1 MTYKSVTEIL
11 QAIKKKKI
19 SASEITSEYLKRIK
33 ASDGDLN
40 CFITL
45 TEEAALNSAKEIDRA
60 IERQR

>member
-1 MTYKSVTEIL
+1 MDITLYQKYYTDMTYKSVTEIL

-19 SASEITSEYLKRIK
+19 SASEITSEYFERIK

-45 TEEAALNSAKEIDRA
+45 TE
-60 IERQR
+60 

>member
-19 SASEITSEYLKRIK
+19 SASEITSEYLERIK

-45 TEEAALNSAKEIDRA
+45 TEEAA
-60 IERQR
+60 